1 MINELCVLPQ
11 ANRPKKV
18 VLLARSKAKAEA
30 AAAKLSDAGI
40 SAPIVLG
47 DLGSPAQTFR
57 MVEEAR
63 GALAGDGLDVMV
75 VNAGMFSKGNVR
87 EVQEDGL
94 EQHFAL
100 NYLHQHIL
108 IEGLSDELAKPK
120 ASRVCIMGS
129 YTSMQFAKGKLDF
142 DTLHSA
148 DGPVNGMIP
157 SSQVYSHAKLAQ
169 HMHAKHLASD
179 AGVLPPSVTVN
190 VACPGNVPTTNLAT
204 WTEFRK
210 KIPGPLM
217 PAMNLYVKD
226 PVHRL
231 HEAEPVPH
239 SVVAP
244 KYHHVSFR

>member
-1 MINELCVLPQ
+1 
-11 ANRPKKV
+11 
-18 VLLARSKAKAEA
+18 
-30 AAAKLSDAGI
+30 
-40 SAPIVLG
+40 
-47 DLGSPAQTFR
+47 
-57 MVEEAR
+57 
-63 GALAGDGLDVMV
+63 
-75 VNAGMFSKGNVR
+75 MFSKGNTR

-169 HMHAKHLASD
+169 HMWAKHAASAAD
-179 AGVLPPSVTVN
+179 VLPPSVTVN
-190 VACPGNVPTTNLAT
+190 VACPGNVPTTNLDT
-204 WTEFRK
+204 WTELRK
-210 KIPGPLM
+210 TVPRVLM
-217 PAMNLYVKD
+217 PAMDWLLASRTVEEGIKPMMFLMGSDYMASKTGTFTDWSWKEKVLQVSSRASRVSD
-226 PVHRL
+226 TDLHRQFL
-231 HEAEPVPH
+231 QP
-239 SVVAP
+239 S
-244 KYHHVSFR
+244 HVFRSLLLPSF